1 MSKKAE
7 ARNNRRERR
16 ISREKRQKNIY
27 SIIIAAGVVI
37 LLLSAWSLWSGRR
50 SGSINKDSVT
60 IEYSAED
67 VAYDEPL
74 HAIHEM
80 GAGPP
85 IPFLPKDGA
94 QPQIEVSER
103 FVDFGSVGSTE
114 VVTHEFVIANRG
126 GAPLTISRAYT
137 TCGCTTADFTS
148 AVIPPGQVA
157 IVTLRFDAGYHD
169 TRGQTIRRGII
180 IENNDPDHSNTEIW
194 VQASVRSTP

>member
-1 MSKKAE
+1 MSNKSE
-7 ARNNRRERR
+7 VRNNRRDSR
-16 ISREKRQKNIY
+16 IRKEKRQKNIY
-27 SIIIAAGVVI
+27 SIIVAAGVVI
-37 LLLSAWSLWSGRR
+37 LLLSAWTLWSGRR
-50 SGSINKDSVT
+50 SGSINMDSVT

-67 VAYDEPL
+67 VAYDEPI

-85 IPFLPKDGA
+85 IPFLPKDEA
-94 QPQIEVSER
+94 QPQIEVNER
-103 FVDFGSVGSTE
+103 FFDFGSVGPTE
-114 VVTHEFVIANRG
+114 VVTREFVIANMG
-126 GAPLTISRAYT
+126 DAPLTISRAYT

-148 AVIPPGQVA
+148 AVIPPGKVA
-157 IVTLRFDAGYHD
+157 VMSLRFDAGYHD